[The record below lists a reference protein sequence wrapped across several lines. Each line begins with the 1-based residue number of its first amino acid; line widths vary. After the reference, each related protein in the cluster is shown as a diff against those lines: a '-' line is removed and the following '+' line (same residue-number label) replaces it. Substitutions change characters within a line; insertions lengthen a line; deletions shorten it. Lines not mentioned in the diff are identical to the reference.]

1 MCGRYYL
8 ADFDEEEVKEYYK
21 ILEELDR
28 KIATP
33 DYDIKVKTRGEIF
46 PTDIVP
52 VIANNK
58 EKVIKAFPMY
68 WGYRPFQEGGRP
80 LINARSESASEKPT
94 FRKSMM
100 ERRCLIP
107 ASYYF
112 EWEGPKGS
120 KTKHAIQPIDKD
132 GFFMA
137 GLYRLEKEKQVPV
150 FTILTRDA
158 APDIKFIHHRM
169 PVILPAG
176 AREDWLNLDYNANEI
191 IQAAMLDMKHR
202 IA

>member
-1 MCGRYYL
+1 MP
-8 ADFDEEEVKEYYK
+8 E
-21 ILEELDR
+21 
-28 KIATP
+28 
-33 DYDIKVKTRGEIF
+33 
-46 PTDIVP
+46 
-52 VIANNK
+52 
-58 EKVIKAFPMY
+58 
-68 WGYRPFQEGGRP
+68 
-80 LINARSESASEKPT
+80 ARLHLKSTHLK
-94 FRKSMM
+94 KSMS

-112 EWEGPKGS
+112 EWEGQNGS
-120 KTKHAIQPIDKD
+120 KIKHVIQPIDKQA
-132 GFFMA
+132 FFMA

-176 AREDWLNLDYNANEI
+176 AREDWLNLDNSAEEVI
-191 IQAAMLDMKHR
+191 RAALLDMEHR